1 MQFFALYIEKN
12 ACFETLLGQR
22 WLNLFIH
29 FGFQR
34 EWMLIVFCCCSPLNL
49 QIYFAQS
56 TGLFTAEYLY
66 EYFQVCYF
74 MDFFYYI
81 R

>member
-29 FGFQR
+29 FGFQK

-56 TGLFTAEYLY
+56 TALFTAEYLY

-74 MDFFYYI
+74 MDFFI
-81 R
+81 I